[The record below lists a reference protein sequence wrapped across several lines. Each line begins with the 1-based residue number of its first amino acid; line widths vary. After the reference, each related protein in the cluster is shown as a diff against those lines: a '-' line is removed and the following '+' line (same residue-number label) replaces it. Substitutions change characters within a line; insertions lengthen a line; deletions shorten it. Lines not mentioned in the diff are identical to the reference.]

1 MADGSVIFPAAGL
14 GFTASGNIA
23 EQQLGFMVA
32 PTSDLTGSYNPI
44 SGQLNLAGTMSSTIL
59 PFTGTVSFNVVGQ
72 ATARRPIANAG
83 PDQSLA
89 CGGGPVTVNGG
100 QSLDPDGDAITYAW
114 SDNGTVLANTKVA
127 TVTLSTGVHD
137 LLLTVTDSTQR
148 RGLDFVRVAVTP
160 DAVPPVLTA
169 PANKT
174 VSICT
179 DSATV
184 AVGQATATDNCVSS
198 LVPTGKVISTNGV
211 TLVPPTPVVGGQVA
225 LKVGTSIVQWTAFD
239 GVNTVTANQTVVVGS
254 TIQAS
259 QSFLVDDR
267 GQVQNATGGFGAILN
282 SGVGSTRLGQDGRSG
297 AILSK
302 GPVTI
307 QHRSIVSGNV
317 VSGSTVTKDSDA
329 TVNGTITTNGTVVL
343 PALPTLPAF
352 PAPMAGGFTVNSGV
366 TLSRPPG
373 SYSAA
378 TVLNGGTLIL
388 AAGDYFF
395 QSLTINASSTVR
407 ATPTTRIFTRDTL
420 IFNAPIRGTSGTA
433 LQAIFLGFA
442 GANLS
447 LTAQFNGTLVAPN
460 ANVIFGTG
468 AGVTYRGSFF
478 GRILEV
484 TPGSTLVCSVN

>member
-1 MADGSVIFPAAGL
+1 
-14 GFTASGNIA
+14 
-23 EQQLGFMVA
+23 
-32 PTSDLTGSYNPI
+32 
-44 SGQLNLAGTMSSTIL
+44 
-59 PFTGTVSFNVVGQ
+59 
-72 ATARRPIANAG
+72 
-83 PDQSLA
+83 
-89 CGGGPVTVNGG
+89 
-100 QSLDPDGDAITYAW
+100 
-114 SDNGTVLANTKVA
+114 
-127 TVTLSTGVHD
+127 
-137 LLLTVTDSTQR
+137 
-148 RGLDFVRVAVTP
+148 
-160 DAVPPVLTA
+160 
-169 PANKT
+169 
-174 VSICT
+174 
-179 DSATV
+179 
-184 AVGQATATDNCVSS
+184 
-198 LVPTGKVISTNGV
+198 
-211 TLVPPTPVVGGQVA
+211 VVGGQVA

-433 LQAIFLGFA
+433 LQAIVLGFA